1 MSSDVI
7 KWAIKACEKRE
18 AFRPRQELAQLLRDN
33 NIGTWK
39 GDRVTL
45 LPLARE
51 RLWDLL
57 EQVHGVPRGTSS
69 EAWEGLSR
77 VEALDLSV
85 NEKVT
90 GKAVRSD
97 RIAVKAMPGQ
107 VLRLGGEVYRL
118 PDGASLDIKAAM
130 MSQLSGHDTLIFVE
144 NWEAFANFH
153 QLNFEIPEHLRN
165 AVLLYRGDVAAYPTA
180 AAHEA
185 LREASQPVWVF
196 SDLDPSGLLI
206 ALKAPRR
213 AGLLWPAPKALASL
227 FASGRGERGRYL
239 DQLTQ
244 AQNTLENRPDPE
256 IDSYWQVIKAAG
268 LALPQEEFLRL

>member
-33 NIGTWK
+33 NIGSWK

-69 EAWEGLSR
+69 DAWEGLSR

-85 NEKVT
+85 NEKGT
-90 GKAVRSD
+90 GRAVRSE
-97 RIAVKAMPGQ
+97 RIAVKPMPGQ
-107 VLRLGGEVYRL
+107 PLSLGNQQIYM
-118 PDGASLDIKAAM
+118 PDGASLDIEVAM
-130 MSQLSGHDTLIFVE
+130 MSRLTSHDTLIFVE

-153 QLNFEIPEHLRN
+153 QLNFDIPEALRN
-165 AVLLYRGDVAAYPTA
+165 AVLLYRGDVAAYPSA

-185 LREASQPVWVF
+185 LRAASQPVWVF
-196 SDLDPSGLLI
+196 SDPDPAGLMI
-206 ALKAPRR
+206 ALRAPRR
-213 AGLLWPAPKALASL
+213 AGLLWPSPQSLKAV
-227 FASGRGERGRYL
+227 FASGRGDRARYL
-239 DQLTQ
+239 EQLPQ
-244 AQNTLENRPDPE
+244 VQELLEQRPDPE

-268 LALPQEEFLRL
+268 RALPQEEFLRR